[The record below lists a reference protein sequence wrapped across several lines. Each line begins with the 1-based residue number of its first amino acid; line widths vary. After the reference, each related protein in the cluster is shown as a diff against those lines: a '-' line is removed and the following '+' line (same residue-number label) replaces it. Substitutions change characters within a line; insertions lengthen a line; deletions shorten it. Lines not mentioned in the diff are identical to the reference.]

1 MAFICENLTD
11 DDKRFI
17 EEFQFHMPIGDVKS
31 LVRMP
36 EKWVSDREKGY
47 FLICL
52 AGRGYVFNQEY
63 PPYYYRL
70 IVDKQVI
77 EIVARYQS
85 EGDYDSGIKM
95 TWRLESIFVPH
106 SLNYIK
112 EDLILDIVKSA
123 IAAYGNVHKNGH
135 VISTNFDKD

>member
-11 DDKRFI
+11 EDKRFI
-17 EEFQFHMPIGDVKS
+17 EGFQFHMPIGDVKS

-52 AGRGYVFNQEY
+52 AGRGYVFDQEY

-70 IVDKQVI
+70 IVDRQVI

-112 EDLILDIVKSA
+112 EDLVLDIVKSA

-135 VISTNFDKD
+135 VISTNFVKD